1 MEEDLSADRNA
12 FQQLAPLQ
20 SALRQAGLP
29 PLWARS
35 DLAVELL
42 AEGGSLTHMVSR
54 LAIVFGGNS
63 VDGAIYH
70 LSAHDTALRRL
81 VGLARKQLEG
91 QLSAAEARELEDCRS
106 MVNDE
111 FNTSE

>member
-12 FQQLAPLQ
+12 FGQLAPLQ
-20 SALRQAGLP
+20 SALRHAGLP

-35 DLAVELL
+35 DLAVALL

-54 LAIVFGGNS
+54 LATVFGGNS

-70 LSAHDTALRRL
+70 LSAHDTALHRFAAL
-81 VGLARKQLEG
+81 LHKQREG
-91 QLSAAEARELEDCRS
+91 QLSTAESHELEECRR
-106 MVNDE
+106 MVDDE
-111 FNTSE
+111 SSAGG

>member
-1 MEEDLSADRNA
+1 MEEELSADRNA

-20 SALRQAGLP
+20 AALRHAGLP

-54 LAIVFGGNS
+54 LATVFGGNS
-63 VDGAIYH
+63 VEGAVYR
-70 LSAHDTALRRL
+70 LSAHDTALRRMVAL
-81 VGLARKQLEG
+81 LHKQHAG
-91 QLSAAEARELEDCRS
+91 QLSGDESRELEECRR

-111 FNTSE
+111 MSSGG

>member
-12 FQQLAPLQ
+12 FGQLAPLQ

-42 AEGGSLTHMVSR
+42 AEGGSLTHMISR
-54 LAIVFGGNS
+54 LVTVFGGNG

-81 VGLARKQLEG
+81 VTLTHQQRGG
-91 QLSAAEARELEDCRS
+91 QLSAAESHELEECRR
-106 MVNDE
+106 MVDDE
-111 FNTSE
+111 FNTDG

>member
-12 FQQLAPLQ
+12 FQQLAPLE
-20 SALRQAGLP
+20 SALRQAGMP

-54 LAIVFGGNS
+54 LVAVFGGNS

-70 LSAHDTALRRL
+70 LSAHDAALRRL
-81 VGLARKQLEG
+81 VALTRKQQAG
-91 QLSAAEARELEDCRS
+91 QLSATEAHELEECRR

-111 FNTSE
+111 FNTGG